1 MKGDKIVMK
10 SEKAH
15 WILLYA
21 ILFVIAVLTIFDA
34 LGVTIVIH
42 P

>member
-1 MKGDKIVMK
+1 MK
-10 SEKAH
+10 SEKAQ

-21 ILFVIAVLTIFDA
+21 ILFTIAVLTIFDA

>member
-1 MKGDKIVMK
+1 MKGDIIMK
-10 SEKAH
+10 SEKAQ
-15 WILLYA
+15 WILLYT
-21 ILFVIAVLTIFDA
+21 ILSVIAVLTVLDA

>member
-1 MKGDKIVMK
+1 MK
-10 SEKAH
+10 SEKVQ

-21 ILFVIAVLTIFDA
+21 ILSFIAVLTVLDA

>member
-1 MKGDKIVMK
+1 MK
-10 SEKAH
+10 SEKVQ

-21 ILFVIAVLTIFDA
+21 ILSVIAVLAVFDA

>member
-1 MKGDKIVMK
+1 MNTKKQW
-10 SEKAH
+10 A
-15 WILLYA
+15 LLYV
-21 ILFVIAVLTIFDA
+21 IMFIIAVLTIFDA

>member
-1 MKGDKIVMK
+1 MNIKKQ
-10 SEKAH
+10 
-15 WILLYA
+15 WTLLYV
-21 ILFVIAVLTIFDA
+21 IMFVIAVLTIFDA

>member
-1 MKGDKIVMK
+1 MSIKKQ
-10 SEKAH
+10 
-15 WILLYA
+15 WTLLYV
-21 ILFVIAVLTIFDA
+21 ILFIIAILTIFDA

>member
-1 MKGDKIVMK
+1 MKGDKRVMK
-10 SEKAH
+10 SEKAQ
-15 WILLYA
+15 WMLLYV
-21 ILFVIAVLTIFDA
+21 ILSVIAVLTIFDA